1 MSEIDSR
8 VAEVQAAYEQ
18 AIKNGEI
25 DPRTM
30 SIERYADVLADD
42 VEYKDAVAV
51 DVNQEISDSRK
62 AVATLMRGDKKS
74 VLSRWFG
81 KK

>member
-42 VEYKDAVAV
+42 VEYEAAVAE
-51 DVNQEISDSRK
+51 DVNQEISDSRR
-62 AVATLMRGDKKS
+62 AVANLMRGDKKS